1 MKYENGKIYK
11 IESDQTDKVYIGST
25 TQPLSHRMRSHR
37 AKYKIYLE
45 GTYHF
50 VTSFDI
56 LKFGD
61 AKIFLIENYPCSNKE
76 ELEARE
82 RHYIKTTN
90 CVNKCQPGR
99 TYKEYYEDHK
109 EAIIRASKEYRQAN
123 QDKIKAYRESHREA
137 NNKHKKKYIQTNKEI
152 IKQKAHDYN
161 VKRVVCECGMEL
173 SQGSLYRHVKTKFHT
188 DAMAKLN

>member
-25 TQPLSHRMRSHR
+25 TQRLSQRMAKHRD
-37 AKYKIYLE
+37 KYKIYLK
-45 GTYHF
+45 GNYHF

-99 TYKEYYEDHK
+99 TDKEYYEDNKEKIKEKKKVYK
-109 EAIIRASKEYRQAN
+109 EA
-123 QDKIKAYRESHREA
+123 
-137 NNKHKKKYIQTNKEI
+137 NKEA
-152 IKQKAHDYN
+152 IKQKAHDYK
-161 VKRVVCECGMEL
+161 VKRVMCECGREIA
-173 SQGSLYRHVKTKFHT
+173 QGNMSRHKTSKLHIN
-188 DAMAKLN
+188 AIAKIN

>member
-11 IESDQTDKVYIGST
+11 IESDSTEKVYIGST
-25 TQPLSHRMRSHR
+25 TQRLSQRMAKHR
-37 AKYKIYLE
+37 ANYKKYNE
-45 GTYHF
+45 GKYYF

-76 ELEARE
+76 ELEARQ

-90 CVNKCQPGR
+90 CVNKRQPGR
-99 TYKEYYEDHK
+99 TDKEYKED
-109 EAIIRASKEYRQAN
+109 
-123 QDKIKAYRESHREA
+123 
-137 NNKHKKKYIQTNKEI
+137 NKEI
-152 IKQKAHDYN
+152 IKEKTKAYRQANNEILKKKYN
-161 VKRVVCECGMEL
+161 AYYQANKTRAHEYKVKRIMCECGREVA
-173 SQGSLYRHVKTKFHT
+173 QGNMSRHKKSEVHT